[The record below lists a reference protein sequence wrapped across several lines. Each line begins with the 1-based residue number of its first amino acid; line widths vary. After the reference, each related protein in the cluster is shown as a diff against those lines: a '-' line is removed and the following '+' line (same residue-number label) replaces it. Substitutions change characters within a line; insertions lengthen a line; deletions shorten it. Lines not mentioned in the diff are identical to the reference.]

1 MKKILLTFIIL
12 VQTALWANS
21 DPLYEIRG
29 DSALLDANLTRFL
42 HQWREETTCPIAE
55 GNYTNIYLHGDT
67 TQGKKIALTFD
78 DSPDENNTGKVLDIL
93 KHYDVKA
100 SFFMIAAPMLDVNA
114 TITKRVADEG
124 HLVLNHSFN
133 HPHFTHISDEEIAQ
147 EIQSSSERIAT
158 ITGHYPLLFRPPYGS
173 VNQRVVDTLNAQGCK
188 SILWSL
194 DSLDWAMKD
203 KNAIIENIMT
213 HVQPGDIILMHSSR
227 ANNATVEALGEI
239 IEKLRNQGYQFQRV
253 DEMLGIKAYR

>member
-1 MKKILLTFIIL
+1 MKKILLTLIL
-12 VQTALWANS
+12 LAQTALWANT

-29 DSALLDANLTRFL
+29 DSALLDANLTQFL
-42 HQWREETTCPIAE
+42 HQWREETTRPIAE

-93 KHYDVKA
+93 KLYGVKA
-100 SFFMIAAPMLDVNA
+100 SFFMIGAPMADLN
-114 TITKRVADEG
+114 TTTTKRAADEG

-133 HPHFTHISDEEIAQ
+133 HPHFTHISDEEITQ
-147 EIQSSSERIAT
+147 EIRSASDRIES
-158 ITGHYPLLFRPPYGS
+158 ITGHYPLLLRPPYGS
-173 VNQRVVDTLNAQGCK
+173 VNQRVIDALNAQGVK

-203 KNAIIENIMT
+203 KNAIVDNIMT
-213 HVQPGDIILMHSSR
+213 HVQSGDIILMHSSR

-239 IEKLRNQGYQFQRV
+239 IEKLRDQGYQFQRV
-253 DEMLGIKAYR
+253 DEILGIKAYR